1 MGWTNGTPID
11 QLNLQSRL
19 DSCTKDSEFGTDVSA
34 QRLVGNAFTVVR
46 FKQSN
51 LEVDNEYRFRFVSP
65 DDFDIFLAGLSVRF
79 RSTPAGP
86 GLPYI
91 EFTAEVGGSTGD
103 LENDLPVDA
112 HLFLTEPISNI
123 PNQITL
129 NGGAGATIENM
140 MYLKAIQPGAVEQFS
155 TRYSGYLL
163 NEDRACNTLLK
174 GSSYD
179 VVMKVHWD
187 PAVIFPNGEQHTL
200 DFFLMLQNRLR
211 RN

>member
-11 QLNLQSRL
+11 QLSLQSNL
-19 DSCTKDSEFGTDVSA
+19 DSCTMDGVLGTDVSA

-51 LEVDNEYRFRFVSP
+51 LEVGNEYRFRFVSP
-65 DDFDIFLAGLSVRF
+65 DDFDIFLAGLSIRYQSAPTGGMQF
-79 RSTPAGP
+79 
-86 GLPYI
+86 I

-112 HLFLTEPISNI
+112 HLFLTEPINNI
-123 PNQITL
+123 ENQVTL
-129 NGGAGATIENM
+129 LGGTGDTIENM
-140 MYLKAIQPGAVEQFS
+140 MYLKALQGGGVQQFS

-163 NEDRACNTLLK
+163 NENRACNTLLK

-179 VVMKVHWD
+179 VVMKVAHD
-187 PAVIFPNGEQHTL
+187 PSAMTPNGDKHTL